1 MKMKESTRNMRIL
14 DALADQ
20 AAHYELEFGAPTKE
34 SRAAGAR
41 YAAVASDLLAKKRR
55 EDLERVAITTE
66 RRPIRKSLLAMGR
79 DALLAQIAK
88 LEAGAPMLA
97 FAYQDLTHVSDD
109 DLRTMVDDAEWA
121 MEQDSDETR

>member
-1 MKMKESTRNMRIL
+1 MTMKESTRNMRIL

-41 YAAVASDLLAKKRR
+41 YTALVSDRFAEKRR
-55 EDLERVAITTE
+55 EELERVRITTE

-79 DALLAQIAK
+79 DALLAQLAK
-88 LEAGAPMLA
+88 LEAGSPTLS
-97 FAYQDLTHVSDD
+97 FAHQDLTHISDD
-109 DLRTMVDDAEWA
+109 DLRTMVDDAVWA

>member
-1 MKMKESTRNMRIL
+1 MKESTRNMRIL

-20 AAHYELEFGAPTKE
+20 AAHYELEFGTPTKE

-41 YAAVASDLLAKKRR
+41 YATAAADLLAQKRR
-55 EDLERVAITTE
+55 EDLERVRITTE

-88 LEAGAPMLA
+88 LEAAAPTLA
-97 FAYQDLTHVSDD
+97 FAHQDLTHVSDD
-109 DLRTMVDDAEWA
+109 DLRSMVDDAELA
-121 MEQDSDETR
+121 MEQDSDGTR